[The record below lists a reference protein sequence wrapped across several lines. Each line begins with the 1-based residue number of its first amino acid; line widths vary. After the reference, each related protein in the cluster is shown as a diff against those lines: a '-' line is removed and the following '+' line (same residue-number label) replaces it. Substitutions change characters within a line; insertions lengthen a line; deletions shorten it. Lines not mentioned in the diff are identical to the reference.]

1 MYEIYCKLR
10 DAKGYKDADVAR
22 GTGITKS
29 TFSDWKNGRSSPKQD
44 KLQKIADFFGVS
56 TDYLRT
62 GLNSEKNETVLT
74 KKDERDIAR
83 ELEKTLSSLGDFDN
97 PLMFDGEPLDDET
110 RELLRASLENQIR
123 MAKIIAKQKYTPK
136 KYRKNQE
143 G

>member
-56 TDYLRT
+56 IDYLRT
-62 GLNSEKNETVLT
+62 GSNPEKNETVLT
-74 KKDERDIAR
+74 KKDERDIAKD
-83 ELEKTLSSLGDFDN
+83 LENALSKLSDDSA
-97 PLMFDGEPLDDET
+97 LMFDGEPLDDET
-110 RELLRASLENQIR
+110 RELLRVSLENQFR
-123 MAKIIAKQKYTPK
+123 MAKIIAKEKYTPK
-136 KYRKNQE
+136 KYRKNSE